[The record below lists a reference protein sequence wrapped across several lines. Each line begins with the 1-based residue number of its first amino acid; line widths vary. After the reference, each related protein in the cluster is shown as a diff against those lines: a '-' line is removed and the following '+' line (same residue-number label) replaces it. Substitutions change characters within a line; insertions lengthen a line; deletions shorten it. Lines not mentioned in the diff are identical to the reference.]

1 MKYFAVNILPSQEDY
16 KNAEEEI
23 TKARTEFVETT
34 DITDFVNLNSEVP
47 YFDAFVAV
55 SALAPDERQFVENSQ
70 VNDIVG
76 PYLENDTY
84 KMYRLIAKTSAPDSV
99 KARHIM
105 IPMQNEVEALTLADS
120 ILTELNKGADFAALA
135 NAYSVD
141 RNSAANGGD
150 LGWFTETAALRGI
163 GLEFKNAC
171 FEAATNKYFTVR
183 TNYGIHVTQVTERT
197 RNVPKAKVAEYAIAV
212 TPSSRTFQKLYS
224 DINQFIATNN
234 SLSAL
239 EAAAPEKGYN
249 LLSNMNLSA
258 SDYTLGAIKNA
269 RQAVRWA
276 FNNKPGSISE
286 IFEFDN
292 KFVVMAVVGETPA
305 GYTPMAQVES
315 MLRREIASGKKADKI
330 ISDLKAKSISS
341 LQGYAD
347 AMGSRI
353 DTAKFVSFNTSRIT
367 GIGSESVLSGVAPY
381 AAENVLTGPV
391 AGKNAVYV
399 LNVFAKNENEA
410 PFNPETEKRM
420 LENSWTY
427 RIMYQSMEVL
437 KNHATIEDNRV
448 SFY

>member
-1 MKYFAVNILPSQEDY
+1 
-16 KNAEEEI
+16 
-23 TKARTEFVETT
+23 
-34 DITDFVNLNSEVP
+34 
-47 YFDAFVAV
+47 
-55 SALAPDERQFVENSQ
+55 
-70 VNDIVG
+70 
-76 PYLENDTY
+76 
-84 KMYRLIAKTSAPDSV
+84 
-99 KARHIM
+99 
-105 IPMQNEVEALTLADS
+105 
-120 ILTELNKGADFAALA
+120 
-135 NAYSVD
+135 
-141 RNSAANGGD
+141 
-150 LGWFTETAALRGI
+150 
-163 GLEFKNAC
+163 
-171 FEAATNKYFTVR
+171 
-183 TNYGIHVTQVTERT
+183 
-197 RNVPKAKVAEYAIAV
+197 
-212 TPSSRTFQKLYS
+212 
-224 DINQFIATNN
+224 
-234 SLSAL
+234 
-239 EAAAPEKGYN
+239 
-249 LLSNMNLSA
+249 
-258 SDYTLGAIKNA
+258 
-269 RQAVRWA
+269 
-276 FNNKPGSISE
+276 
-286 IFEFDN
+286 
-292 KFVVMAVVGETPA
+292 MAVVGETPA